1 MFQQVSIIERIRIFF
16 SRREALPVLILINII
31 VWLATL
37 LLRSFAFLFTNPESA
52 VSGTYSSG
60 VSEWL
65 MMAFAVPA
73 NTGDLL
79 TRPWT
84 MVTYMFLHLDFL
96 HILFNLL
103 WLYWF
108 GLIFVKY
115 LSQRQ
120 LLGTYLFGGIAGAL
134 LYVLAFNIFPVFS
147 IARESALALGASA
160 SVLAIVVAIAFY
172 VPEYTIHLLFL
183 GPVKIK
189 YIAVFSVLMDLLM
202 LNSGNAGGHIAH
214 LGGALWGFAWVK
226 LLPAFDPTRIF
237 MRSGFSPSDL
247 FKRRRKPKL
256 KVYKGTKPLTD
267 EEYNKRKVLKQKKID
282 SILDK
287 ISRSGYDSLT
297 KEEKELLFSNSKK

>member
-16 SRREALPVLILINII
+16 SRRELPVLILINII